1 MPTKKRDYK
10 DEYEKFHKSPAAKKK
25 RAECNKNRRK
35 AVRDGRAKKGDGKDV
50 AHTKNGLRM
59 KPASQ
64 NRGSK
69 SDQPGDKR
77 ARGKGQKKNQPKR
90 KKK

>member
-1 MPTKKRDYK
+1 
-10 DEYEKFHKSPAAKKK
+10 
-25 RAECNKNRRK
+25 
-35 AVRDGRAKKGDGKDV
+35 
-50 AHTKNGLRM
+50 M

-77 ARGKGQKKNQPKR
+77 ARGKGQKKNLPKR